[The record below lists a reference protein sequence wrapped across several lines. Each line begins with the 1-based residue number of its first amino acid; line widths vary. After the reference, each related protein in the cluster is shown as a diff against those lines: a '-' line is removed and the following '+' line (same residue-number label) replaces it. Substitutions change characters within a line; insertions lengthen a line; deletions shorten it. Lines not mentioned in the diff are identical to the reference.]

1 MKNKQVSFSKNKQEL
16 EKIIEKIINKKIHC
30 YFISPHFDDAALS
43 AGALISYL
51 VNKVPVTV
59 VNVFTKG
66 DREPYTLATRLF
78 LSRCGYKDADN
89 LFFDRMKEDK
99 KIFKKLGVEVINLG
113 FIDAFYRK
121 KADISLVSR
130 WLGRLIP
137 ELVHIYPNYR
147 FYKYPTKISNLD
159 SKLENEIEKKL
170 RDLIKTKNTVVFC
183 PVGVGK
189 YVDHIIVRKLCS
201 KNFNN
206 LIYWSDFNYSMMHSG
221 EIKFINNNNLGL
233 DYFNKNLFSKK
244 ILIEG
249 YKTQKYAISTHGMI
263 TIFPDFYYF

>member
-1 MKNKQVSFSKNKQEL
+1 MKNKQVSFSKNNQKL
-16 EKIIEKIINKKIHC
+16 ERIIEKIINKKVHC

-51 VNKVPVTV
+51 ANKVPVTV

-78 LSRCGYKDADN
+78 MSRCGYKDADN

-121 KADISLVSR
+121 KEDISLVSR

-183 PVGVGK
+183 PVGMGK
-189 YVDHIIVRKLCS
+189 YVDHIIVRNLCS

-206 LIYWSDFNYSMMHSG
+206 VIYWSDFNYSMMVSG
-221 EIKFINNNNLGL
+221 ETRFITNKKLIL
-233 DYFNKNLFSKK
+233 DYFDKELSLKK
-244 ILIEG
+244 VLIKG
-249 YKTQKYAISTHGMI
+249 YKSQIYTIFPHGKV
-263 TIFPDFYYF
+263 TIFPDFYYL